1 MALELL
7 CSFLLCLTVLAGGA
21 VSAPLHSQCL
31 DNPPDLTVAGAE
43 AGKVVD
49 DLAGFRAY
57 VTGPVHSHRSIVQA
71 SDIFGFEA
79 PLLRQAADKVAE
91 AGYYVVVPDFFNGKP
106 YTGDPSVN
114 ITQWIDDHSPVKA
127 ARDAKP
133 IFATLKK
140 EQKSIIGVGGYCW
153 GGKFAVEIAKME
165 EVKAIVISHPSSI
178 VVEDMREV
186 KCPIEILGAQN
197 DTTTPQKFIYQ
208 FLHALCKRS
217 DKVPYFGKIFPGV
230 VHGFACRYN
239 STDPFAVR
247 TAEQALAL
255 MLGWFKKYLE

>member
-7 CSFLLCLTVLAGGA
+7 RSFLLCLAVLAGRA
-21 VSAPLHSQCL
+21 ASASLHSQCL
-31 DNPPDLTVAGAE
+31 DNPPDLTAAGAE

-57 VTGPVHSHRSIVQA
+57 VTGPVHSDRAIVLA

-106 YTGDPSVN
+106 YMGDPSVN

-165 EVKAIVISHPSSI
+165 EVKAIVVSHPSSI
-178 VVEDMREV
+178 IVDDMREV

-208 FLHALCKRS
+208 FLQALRKRS

-230 VHGFACRYN
+230 AHGFACRYN

-255 MLGWFKKYLE
+255 MLDWFKKYLE

>member
-7 CSFLLCLTVLAGGA
+7 YTSLICLAALAGGA
-21 VSAPLHSQCL
+21 TSAPLHLQ
-31 DNPPDLTVAGAE
+31 
-43 AGKVVD
+43 
-49 DLAGFRAY
+49 AY
-57 VTGPVHSHRSIVQA
+57 VTGPVHSDRAIVLA
-71 SDIFGFEA
+71 SDIFG
-79 PLLRQAADKVAE
+79 RQAADKVAE

-140 EQKSIIGVGGYCW
+140 ERKSIIGVGGYCW
-153 GGKFAVEIAKME
+153 GGKFAVEIAKMDE
-165 EVKAIVISHPSSI
+165 YVWNS
-178 VVEDMREV
+178 EV

-208 FLHALCKRS
+208 FLHALRKRS
-217 DKVPYFGKIFPGV
+217 DKAPYFGKIFPGV
-230 VHGFACRYN
+230 AHGFACRYN

-255 MLGWFKKYLE
+255 MLGWFKKYME

>member
-7 CSFLLCLTVLAGGA
+7 YTSLICLAALAGGA
-21 VSAPLHSQCL
+21 TSAPLHLQCL
-31 DNPPDLTVAGAE
+31 DNPPDLTAAGAQ

-49 DLAGFRAY
+49 DLSGFRAY
-57 VTGPVHSHRSIVQA
+57 VTGPVHSDRAIVLA

-79 PLLRQAADKVAE
+79 PLLRFDHLLPLHSLSFDLRIFFFKKRYILSEEGSSPSISTPGRQAADKVAE

-140 EQKSIIGVGGYCW
+140 ERKSIIGVGGYCW
-153 GGKFAVEIAKME
+153 GGKFAVEIAKMD

-178 VVEDMREV
+178 VVDDMRGDH
-186 KCPIEILGAQN
+186 L
-197 DTTTPQKFIYQ
+197 
-208 FLHALCKRS
+208 FLLLWWLVS
-217 DKVPYFGKIFPGV
+217 V
-230 VHGFACRYN
+230 
-239 STDPFAVR
+239 
-247 TAEQALAL
+247 
-255 MLGWFKKYLE
+255 

>member
-7 CSFLLCLTVLAGGA
+7 RSFLLCLAVLAGRA
-21 VSAPLHSQCL
+21 ASAPLHSQ
-31 DNPPDLTVAGAE
+31 
-43 AGKVVD
+43 
-49 DLAGFRAY
+49 AY
-57 VTGPVHSHRSIVQA
+57 VTGPVHSDRAIVLA
-71 SDIFGFEA
+71 SDIFG
-79 PLLRQAADKVAE
+79 RHAADKVAE

-106 YTGDPSVN
+106 YMGDPSVN

-165 EVKAIVISHPSSI
+165 EFTRNS
-178 VVEDMREV
+178 EV

-208 FLHALCKRS
+208 FLQALRKRS

-230 VHGFACRYN
+230 AHGFACRYN

-255 MLGWFKKYLE
+255 MLDWFKKYLE

>member
-7 CSFLLCLTVLAGGA
+7 YSFLLWLIVLAGRA
-21 VSAPLHSQCL
+21 TSAPLHSQCL
-31 DNPPDLTVAGAE
+31 DNPPDLTSTGAE

-49 DLAGFRAY
+49 DLAGFTAY
-57 VTGPVHSHRSIVQA
+57 VTGPVHSDRAIVLA

-91 AGYYVVVPDFFNGKP
+91 AGYYAVVPDFFNGKP

-153 GGKFAVEIAKME
+153 GGKFAVEIGKME

-178 VVEDMREV
+178 VVDDMREV

-208 FLHALCKRS
+208 FLHALRKRN

-230 VHGFACRYN
+230 AHGFACRYN

>member
-7 CSFLLCLTVLAGGA
+7 YTSLICLAALAGGA
-21 VSAPLHSQCL
+21 TSAPLHLQCL
-31 DNPPDLTVAGAE
+31 DNPPDLTAAGAQ

-57 VTGPVHSHRSIVQA
+57 VTGPVHSDRAIVLA

-140 EQKSIIGVGGYCW
+140 ERKSIIGVGGYCW
-153 GGKFAVEIAKME
+153 GGKFAVEIAKMD

-178 VVEDMREV
+178 VVDDMREV

-208 FLHALCKRS
+208 FLHALRKRS

-230 VHGFACRYN
+230 AHGFACRYN

-255 MLGWFKKYLE
+255 MLGWFKKYME